1 MKSEPVL
8 FAVTITVIIA
18 VVVYYE
24 TKKALI
30 EYGKGFDAGVK
41 YQQQENFRH
50 GVMDKN
56 HKWIDKYKLAR

>member
-1 MKSEPVL
+1 MKLEPVL

-30 EYGKGFDAGVK
+30 EYGKGFDAGVS
-41 YQQQENFRH
+41 YQKQENYRR
-50 GVMDKN
+50 GVMTKKY
-56 HKWIDKYKLAR
+56 KWLDKYKLAR